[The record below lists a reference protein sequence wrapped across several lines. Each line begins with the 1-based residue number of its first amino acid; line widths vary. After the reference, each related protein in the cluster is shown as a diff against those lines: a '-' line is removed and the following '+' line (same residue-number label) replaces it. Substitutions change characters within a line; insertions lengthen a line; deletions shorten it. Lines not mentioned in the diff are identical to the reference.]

1 MSYIIKNTSGLV
13 NTRVTDTGRQRMS
26 EGRFNIAYFAIG
38 DSEVSYNTLP
48 ATYNQAN
55 TFILEPQFNAQN
67 SSGVPESNRQ
77 YIKYPYLV
85 DQGQTNIYGIPFM
98 DSVIDSVFNRASPR
112 GFFTGNTTTSTISW
126 SALTSSE
133 YVSTPNYVV
142 NMASLSGSNQIEV
155 YRLDC
160 NYTIDNTP
168 QVGDFITIFYDG
180 YAAHDCSCQNLPT
193 PTPTQTPTATINLT
207 PTSTPT
213 PSTTDSNPC
222 DTPTPT
228 PTPTKTPCV
237 TPSNSPICPLP
248 APEACFKQVYSC
260 FPILTYRI
268 VAVCE
273 NVLTLDRTTPD
284 LLELSSQ
291 CVARAI
297 IYPPQMVPLYDSFT
311 PEPHWSQSVIDFESV
326 CDTDQFDVKIWNMNI
341 PWTESP
347 AGLISN
353 QFDNYTKFGSI
364 EYIGSKEYFGY
375 TTSAQTSTD
384 DVYFYNSFGE
394 KQVVTPINQKAISII
409 HYTNQTIDFFYGEK
423 FAMQPYDAQNPTNT
437 QGQAR
442 NFRLHIPTL
451 MWHKNPECCFGQTF
465 YVDPPGFDGK
475 NLFQVQYTQSSISS
489 NMNQPGLRYYNLW
502 DTFAQPNGLPSRVG
516 KVYPDSKMIII
527 DDEEIVAAL
536 SYKSN
541 RNWTLP
547 APQLSL
553 VTPNT
558 CGTSNTTGVLTGGGE
573 TLWVTYRLSNVDN
586 FTNSLHCNYYISIV
600 GTENVCSPEI
610 PKNVGVRF
618 GGDFPCLV
626 QPSFIPIP
634 DPTSTPTYTPT
645 NTQTP
650 SLTPST
656 NASPTPTPTFTS
668 TPTFTPTNTLTPSVT
683 GTKTPTPTLSV
694 TTTKTPNNTPTQT
707 PTLGAVS
714 VNVVYD
720 NLITPPVSGTVW
732 YATTTTPTGTQP
744 YQTGLTWTQLGTIQL
759 LNACSGTPVNFG
771 SVNVNVGETLLIQVR
786 DSSGLNIYGSMS
798 APFPFDPCVGSF
810 TTGYTTDYYVG
821 GAGSYSIKNKILN
834 PITTASAP
842 PVLTP
847 TPTPT
852 VTVTPSGCPTC
863 VVPQGFYAT
872 QFQVLAQ
879 KVPNGQRPIP
889 ENWKIIDFT
898 DEISTMFVNGY
909 VTQQSLTATTFVI
922 SQENYSAAP
931 YYNLNNYIDL
941 VPLNYSGTSLNFGD
955 EYYFYGNIETDIQ
968 ATIYEMKY
976 KINLSFSEFL
986 VSQNPTWTF
995 GTPSYVSE
1003 IALLDENED
1012 ILVMSKL
1019 QSPVLR
1025 QGIQQYVIKLDF

>member
-1 MSYIIKNTSGLV
+1 MAYIIKNTSGLV

-48 ATYNQAN
+48 PTYNQSN
-55 TFILEPQFNAQN
+55 TMILEPQFNAQN

-98 DSVIDSVFNRASPR
+98 DSVVDSVFNRAAPR
-112 GFFTGNTTTSTISW
+112 GFFTGNTTATTINW
-126 SALTSSE
+126 SAHTGSQ

-142 NMASLSGSNQIEV
+142 NMASLSGSNEIEV

-160 NYTIDNTP
+160 NPTIDNTP
-168 QVGDFITIFYDG
+168 QVGEFITIYYDG
-180 YAAHDCSCQNLPT
+180 YAASDCSCQNLPT
-193 PTPTQTPTATINLT
+193 PTPTPTPTATINLT

-213 PSTTDSNPC
+213 PSATLDDPC
-222 DTPTPT
+222 ASFTPTPS
-228 PTPTKTPCV
+228 PTKTPCV
-237 TPSNSPICPLP
+237 TPSNSPICPVPP
-248 APEACFKQVYSC
+248 AADCQKVIYSC

-268 VAVCE
+268 VAVCG
-273 NVLTLDRTTPD
+273 NILTLDRTTPD
-284 LLELSSQ
+284 FTELSSQ
-291 CVARAI
+291 CVARAL

-341 PWTESP
+341 PWSESP

-353 QFDNYTKFGSI
+353 QFENYTKFGSI
-364 EYIGSKEYFGY
+364 EYLGSKEYLGY

-394 KQVVTPINQKAISII
+394 KQVVTPANQKAIAII

-423 FAMQPYDAQNPTNT
+423 FAMQPYDASNPLNT

-465 YVDPPGFDGK
+465 YVDPPGFDNK
-475 NLFQVQYTQSSISS
+475 NLFQVQYTKSSISE

-502 DTFAQPNGLPSRVG
+502 DTFAQPNGLPSRIG
-516 KVYPDSKMIII
+516 KVYPDSQMIVI
-527 DDEEIVAAL
+527 DDEEIIAAL

-547 APQLSL
+547 APQVSL
-553 VTPNT
+553 ITPNT
-558 CGTSNTTGVLTGGGE
+558 CGTSDTTGVLTGGAE
-573 TLWVTYRLSNVDN
+573 TLWVTYRLTNQN
-586 FTNSLHCNYYISIV
+586 GFTNSLHCNYYINIV
-600 GTENVCSPEI
+600 GTENICSPET
-610 PKNVGVRF
+610 PKNVAVRF

-626 QPSFIPIP
+626 QPGFYPP
-634 DPTSTPTYTPT
+634 PNETPTVTPTNTSTPTNTPT
-645 NTQTP
+645 P
-650 SLTPST
+650 SITESPFS
-656 NASPTPTPTFTS
+656 SPTPTPTITS
-668 TPTFTPTNTLTPSVT
+668 TQTVTPTNTLTPT
-683 GTKTPTPTLSV
+683 QTPTDTPF
-694 TTTKTPNNTPTQT
+694 TTATSTPTQT
-707 PTLGAVS
+707 PTF
-714 VNVVYD
+714 
-720 NLITPPVSGTVW
+720 TPS
-732 YATTTTPTGTQP
+732 
-744 YQTGLTWTQLGTIQL
+744 
-759 LNACSGTPVNFG
+759 
-771 SVNVNVGETLLIQVR
+771 
-786 DSSGLNIYGSMS
+786 
-798 APFPFDPCVGSF
+798 
-810 TTGYTTDYYVG
+810 
-821 GAGSYSIKNKILN
+821 
-834 PITTASAP
+834 
-842 PVLTP
+842 P
-847 TPTPT
+847 TPTF
-852 VTVTPSGCPTC
+852 CPTC

-872 QFQVLAQ
+872 QFQILAQ
-879 KVPNGQRPIP
+879 KVPVGQRPVP
-889 ENWKIIDFT
+889 ENWKLIDFT
-898 DEISTMFVNGY
+898 SQISSSFINGY

-922 SQENYSAAP
+922 SDQNYSAAP
-931 YYNLNNYIDL
+931 YYNLNDYIDL
-941 VPLNYSGTSLNFGD
+941 VPLNYSATSLNFGD
-955 EYYFYGNIETDIQ
+955 EYYFYGNLETDIQ

-976 KINLSFSEFL
+976 KINLSSSEFL

-995 GTPSYVSE
+995 GTQSYVTE

>member
-112 GFFTGNTTTSTISW
+112 GFFTGNTTASTISW

-326 CDTDQFDVKIWNMNI
+326 CDTDQFDVKIWNMNS

-475 NLFQVQYTQSSISS
+475 NLFQVQYTKSSISS

-645 NTQTP
+645 NTLTPSFTPSNTQTP
-650 SLTPST
+650 SLSPST

-683 GTKTPTPTLSV
+683 GTKTPTPTLSA
-694 TTTKTPNNTPTQT
+694 TATETPNNTP
-707 PTLGAVS
+707 
-714 VNVVYD
+714 
-720 NLITPPVSGTVW
+720 
-732 YATTTTPTGTQP
+732 
-744 YQTGLTWTQLGTIQL
+744 
-759 LNACSGTPVNFG
+759 
-771 SVNVNVGETLLIQVR
+771 
-786 DSSGLNIYGSMS
+786 
-798 APFPFDPCVGSF
+798 
-810 TTGYTTDYYVG
+810 
-821 GAGSYSIKNKILN
+821 
-834 PITTASAP
+834 
-842 PVLTP
+842 TP

-1025 QGIQQYVIKLDF
+1025 QGIQQYVIKLEF